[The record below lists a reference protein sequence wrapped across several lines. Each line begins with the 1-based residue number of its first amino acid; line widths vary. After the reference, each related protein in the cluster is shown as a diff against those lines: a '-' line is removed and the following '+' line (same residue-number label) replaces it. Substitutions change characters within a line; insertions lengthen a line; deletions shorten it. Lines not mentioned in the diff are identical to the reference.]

1 MIYYVS
7 PSISCASRDREA
19 CWRSGQHGD
28 GNYIAAVPV
37 PLYSGEKMWVDATSD
52 PRGTLRFCSFQDVVS
67 RQAISCADADADD
80 ISWKHSLGRISIASS
95 MRMGS
100 PTRSVG
106 VARAIAKS
114 HRGVMMLVT
123 QFRQRRIED
132 SLHTSSPRLPIPPSP
147 QSTRCTSSAG
157 DTEIEKM

>member
-37 PLYSGEKMWVDATSD
+37 PLYSGEQMWVDATHD
-52 PRGTLRFCSFQDVVS
+52 HRGTLRFCSFQDVVS

-80 ISWKHSLGRISIASS
+80 ISWKNSLWVESLDRFVDENGITDKIGR
-95 MRMGS
+95 RGS
-100 PTRSVG
+100 RNHEKPSRRND
-106 VARAIAKS
+106 A
-114 HRGVMMLVT
+114 VT
-123 QFRQRRIED
+123 QFRQRRTD
-132 SLHTSSPRLPIPPSP
+132 QKNSLHTSSPGAYAAK
-147 QSTRCTSSAG
+147 STIHALHFFGRG
-157 DTEIEKM
+157 HGN